1 MNLFN
6 ILINEKIDKGNF
18 VSYYI
23 LLSFYTLKFFSITYQ
38 RFPPLSLFIPLQ
50 IMHSSFISPSKFF
63 QPYWMDLMLPG
74 IASLSQGYW
83 AWGQL
88 GGATVHCALSLLQLA
103 EIYIFMQSFD
113 VQLSFL
119 PPTPHSPSQFMLFC
133 KAREKNSRYICV
145 IFCSCNVRWLSRW
158 NVFGKFK

>member
-1 MNLFN
+1 MNLLN
-6 ILINEKIDKGNF
+6 ILICIILYIIII
-18 VSYYI
+18 SYYKDNI
-23 LLSFYTLKFFSITYQ
+23 QYNLPNI
-38 RFPPLSLFIPLQ
+38 FPHALFIPLQ
-50 IMHSSFISPSKFF
+50 IMHSSFNFPFKYY

-88 GGATVHCALSLLQLA
+88 GGATVHCALRLLQLA

-119 PPTPHSPSQFMLFC
+119 PPTPSRSPSQFISEC
-133 KAREKNSRYICV
+133 CSAKQEKKNSRYICV